1 MAVSPTT
8 ERQTDEVL
16 ARASQLR
23 VDLQRIVASVADG
36 SLGLREVFERAAT
49 SPVHGFIYLVKVVE
63 ALPGVGKV
71 RARRVLEAHGLGER
85 SRVSEVPPAMQNRL
99 VEAFA

>member
-8 ERQTDEVL
+8 ARQTDAVL
-16 ARASQLR
+16 AQASQLR
-23 VDLQRIVASVADG
+23 NDMQALVASVADG
-36 SLGLREVFERAAT
+36 SLGLRDVFEHAST
-49 SPVHGFIYLVKVVE
+49 SHMHGFVYLVKVVE

-85 SRVSEVPPAMQNRL
+85 NRVADVPPAMQNRL